1 MIGIAVIGAGYWGP
15 NLIRNFVACPGA
27 RVVAVCD
34 QNQQRLARVLAAYPG
49 VEGVADFEAVL
60 ARSDIHAVAIATPIG
75 THATMAMAA
84 LRAGKHVL
92 VEKPMATCVRDAEQM
107 VEVASQ
113 AGRVLMV
120 DHTFVYSSPV
130 RKMKEILDSGD
141 LGRLYYVDSVRINL
155 GLLQQ
160 DANVVWDLAPH
171 DLSIMDYLVGQLP
184 KSLSAF
190 GSSHAD
196 SDGDLEDVAHL
207 NLDFGQGL
215 VASFHV
221 NWLSPVKIRHFIL
234 GGSRKSLVYNDL
246 EPAEKIKVY
255 DRGVTVS
262 QDPDARRGVLIGYRM
277 GDIWSP
283 HLNGQEPLQTMVRH
297 FVDCVQDTKTP
308 LTNGEAGLRVVRI
321 LEAAQRSIKAQ
332 GGRIT
337 LVRSRQR
344 IPRQRSLLPS
354 PGHSSIDR
362 LRDPSRGLYHPMQ
375 AW

>member
-27 RVVAVCD
+27 RLVAVCD
-34 QNQQRLARVLAAYPG
+34 KDHDRLSKVLSTYPG
-49 VEGVADFEAVL
+49 VEAMHDFAAVL
-60 ARSDIHAVAIATPIG
+60 TRDDVHAIVIATPVK
-75 THATMAMAA
+75 THAEMAIAA

-107 VEVASQ
+107 VDLARQ
-113 AGRVLMV
+113 AGRILMV

-130 RKMKEILDSGD
+130 RKMKELLDSGD

-155 GLLQQ
+155 GLLQR
-160 DANVVWDLAPH
+160 DVNVVWDLAPH
-171 DLSIMDYLVGQLP
+171 DLSIMDHLIGQLP

-190 GSSHAD
+190 GSCHAD
-196 SDGDLEDVAHL
+196 SDGDLEEVAHL

-234 GGSRKSLVYNDL
+234 GGSLKSLVYNDL

-262 QDPDARRGVLIGYRM
+262 QDPDARRGVLFGYRM
-277 GDIWSP
+277 GDVWSP
-283 HLNGQEPLQTMVRH
+283 HLNGHEPLQTMARH
-297 FVDCVQDTKTP
+297 FIECVREGRTP
-308 LTNGEAGLRVVRI
+308 LTDGEAGLRVVRI

-337 LVRSRQR
+337 F
-344 IPRQRSLLPS
+344 
-354 PGHSSIDR
+354 
-362 LRDPSRGLYHPMQ
+362 
-375 AW
+375 